1 MTHRTDRGGKSSI
14 DTLAVRGGEGG
25 RHGYDAVTVP
35 IVCTATYGFSGSQ
48 EIRDY
53 FEGRTE
59 REEYGR
65 YGNPTVGVAEQ
76 KLAALDHAED
86 AVLFP
91 SGMSAVT
98 TLLWAMLKPGDHI
111 VMTSD
116 CYRRT
121 RQFVTKFLS
130 RFGIEH
136 TLVPPGNYEALAD
149 AVRKST
155 RLFLAE
161 APTNPY
167 LRVPD
172 VARLAELR
180 RAAPRSKLVIDS
192 TLATPVNFRALDHGA
207 DLVVHSC
214 TKYQGGHNDLLAGA
228 VCGSGEMIAALRD
241 ARGLFG
247 GMPDPHGAYLLV
259 RGLKTLPVR
268 MRRHNESAL
277 ELARFLSQHPAVERV
292 FYPGLPSHPD
302 HDVARRQFDGFGG
315 MISFLV
321 KGGLND
327 ASRFIDGVR
336 LATVAPSMGGVE
348 TLIEQP
354 ALMSF
359 YELSPEQRAE
369 IGIFENLIRLSVG
382 LEDVE
387 DLRADLGR
395 ALDGVGESAR
405 ERA

>member
-1 MTHRTDRGGKSSI
+1 MTHRTHSTAKSSI
-14 DTLAVRGGEGG
+14 DTLAVRGGEQG

-35 IVCTATYGFSGSQ
+35 IVCTSTYGFSGSQ

-65 YGNPTVGVAEQ
+65 YGNPTVRVAEQ
-76 KLAALDHAED
+76 KLAALEHAED

-91 SGMSAVT
+91 TGMSAVT

-136 TLVPPGNYEALAD
+136 TLVPPGNYEALSA
-149 AVRKST
+149 AMRQST
-155 RLFLAE
+155 RVVLSE

-167 LRVPD
+167 LRVAD
-172 VARLAELR
+172 VARLAEIR

-192 TLATPVNFRALDHGA
+192 TLATPVNFRPLDFGA

-228 VCGSGEMIAALRD
+228 VCGSSEVTGALRD

-247 GMPDPHGAYLLV
+247 SMPDPHSAYLLI

-277 ELARFLSQHPAVERV
+277 SLARFLSQHRAVERV
-292 FYPGLPSHPD
+292 FYPGLVSHPD
-302 HDVARRQFDGFGG
+302 HEVAARQFSGFGG
-315 MISFLV
+315 IISFLV
-321 KGGLND
+321 RGGLD
-327 ASRFIDGVR
+327 TASRFIDGVR
-336 LATVAPSMGGVE
+336 LATIAPSMGGVE

-359 YELSPEQRAE
+359 YELTPEQRAE

-382 LEDVE
+382 LEDVA
-387 DLRADLGR
+387 DLEADLGR
-395 ALDGVGESAR
+395 ALDGAGGVSP
-405 ERA
+405 